1 MDKKVF
7 GSLAVLF
14 MVLLSFQ
21 LAEAVIAAPPQPQVP
36 QSQGSMIINQG
47 HTKITW
53 NIQVANRNNVRIVKT
68 ISVMR
73 NHMWRPETRVTIAL
87 VKTTPRI
94 LRKTVTTT
102 NLRTH
107 ITRKTTTR
115 IVTRSTALQY
125 LINNFRMLIRDP

>member
-1 MDKKVF
+1 MDKKLF

-21 LAEAVIAAPPQPQVP
+21 LAEAVIAAPPQPQMP
-36 QSQGSMIINQG
+36 QSHGTSILNNQ
-47 HTKITW
+47 TKVTW
-53 NIQVANRNNVRIVKT
+53 NINVANRNNVRIVKT

-107 ITRKTTTR
+107 ITRRTTTS

>member
-14 MVLLSFQ
+14 MVLVSFQ
-21 LAEAVIAAPPQPQVP
+21 LAEAVLAAPPQSQAP
-36 QSQGSMIINQG
+36 QSQGTSILNNQ
-47 HTKITW
+47 TKITW
-53 NIQVANRNNVRIVKT
+53 NLQVVNRNNVRIIKT
-68 ISVMR
+68 ISVKR
-73 NHMWRPETRVTIAL
+73 NNQWRPETRVTIAL

-94 LRKTVTTT
+94 LRKTVITT

-107 ITRKTTTR
+107 ITRRTTTS
-115 IVTRSTALQY
+115 IITRSTALQY